1 MFDLNY
7 LLSEKGIHVPD
18 VRVLVMRHVPSEPEL
33 RKALPWL
40 AAEMPETYNVYQQ
53 FQRPHVERQL
63 TEVRYVVSCV
73 GYRSNEALFVGV
85 YKVNS
90 YKPVSFDE
98 YWNVPENERLR
109 SLGMR
114 SWSSERDRPLP
125 ILRFDLQVEEAL
137 QEWKGKLVL
146 DWPPGRTWIRRAER
160 NGFTI
165 KAILEDSVLDKGMP
179 AWNQLVLAWAELH
192 SLPQNWIAALKQW
205 RGIYFIHDSAD
216 GKGYVGSACGDENI
230 YGRWMNYAASG
241 DGGNKLLRARKPQ
254 SFRFS
259 VLQLVS
265 QDMESEKVIAV
276 ENSWKDR
283 LHTREFGLNLN

>member
-7 LLSEKGIHVPD
+7 LLLGKGIHVPD

-85 YKVNS
+85 YKLNS

-125 ILRFDLQVEEAL
+125 IGDAACAPRAKSCRPISAACRSSLRLVDLYDA
-137 QEWKGKLVL
+137 GSRHCVL
-146 DWPPGRTWIRRAER
+146 R
-160 NGFTI
+160 GF
-165 KAILEDSVLDKGMP
+165 ASR
-179 AWNQLVLAWAELH
+179 
-192 SLPQNWIAALKQW
+192 S
-205 RGIYFIHDSAD
+205 
-216 GKGYVGSACGDENI
+216 
-230 YGRWMNYAASG
+230 ASG
-241 DGGNKLLRARKPQ
+241 
-254 SFRFS
+254 
-259 VLQLVS
+259 
-265 QDMESEKVIAV
+265 
-276 ENSWKDR
+276 
-283 LHTREFGLNLN
+283 